1 MKTRNIIMPL
11 LFCLYLTGVALLCFM
26 HEEAFPNVSKTIF
39 GFPAEK
45 VAHFVMFL
53 PFLPLSYFTFRKK
66 RQSKFVKF
74 VILTLLLALGAG
86 TAYLTEIIQ
95 ERLGYRSYEMSD
107 FHIDCMGLGVGYVL
121 ITIGILLRKSR
132 KRR

>member
-1 MKTRNIIMPL
+1 MKVKNIIMPL
-11 LFCLYLTGVALLCFM
+11 LFCLYLAGVALLCFM
-26 HEEAFPNVSKTIF
+26 HEEAFPHVSKTIF
-39 GFPAEK
+39 GFPAEE
-45 VAHFVMFL
+45 VAHFTMFL

-74 VILTLLLALGAG
+74 IILTLLLSLGAG

-95 ERLGYRSYEMSD
+95 EHLGYRSYDMND
-107 FHIDCMGLGVGYVL
+107 FQTDCMGLGVGYIL
-121 ITIGILLRKSR
+121 ITIGIFLGKSR